1 MIMKFYVLIEWNGKG
16 SGEAVKMSH
25 DKKALLSERENKYT
39 VKQAKQKYY
48 PNYFFTSNVP
58 CSEIQIFKTEKHY
71 RDGKE
76 PVNSLY
82 YY

>member
-1 MIMKFYVLIEWNGKG
+1 MIMKFYVLVECNGKG

-39 VKQAKQKYY
+39 VKQAKKNYY
-48 PNYFFTSNVP
+48 PNYFYQSDVK
-58 CSEIQIFKTEKHY
+58 CSEIHIYKSEKHY
-71 RDGKE
+71 KDGKE
-76 PVNSLY
+76 PVNILY

>member
-1 MIMKFYVLIEWNGKG
+1 MKFYVLIEWNVKG

-25 DKKALLSERENKYT
+25 DKKAILSEREYTFT
-39 VKQAKQKYY
+39 VKQAKVKYY

-58 CSEIQIFKTEKHY
+58 CSEIQIYKSEKHY
-71 RDGKE
+71 NDGKE
-76 PVNSLY
+76 PVNILY

>member
-1 MIMKFYVLIEWNGKG
+1 MKFYVLIEWNGKG

-25 DKKALLSERENKYT
+25 DKKAILSEREYTFT
-39 VKQAKQKYY
+39 VKQAKVKYY

-58 CSEIQIFKTEKHY
+58 CSEVHIYKSEKQY
-71 RDGKE
+71 KEGKD

>member
-1 MIMKFYVLIEWNGKG
+1 MKFYVLVEFNGKG

-39 VKQAKQKYY
+39 VKQAKQKYF
-48 PNYFFTSNVP
+48 PNYFYQSDVK
-58 CSEIQIFKTEKHY
+58 CSEIQIYKSEKHY
-71 RDGKE
+71 KDGKE

>member
-1 MIMKFYVLIEWNGKG
+1 MKYYVLIEINGKG
-16 SGEAVKMSH
+16 SGEAVKMSN
-25 DKKALLSERENKYT
+25 DKKAILSEREYKYT

-58 CSEIQIFKTEKHY
+58 CSEIHIYKSEKHY
-71 RDGKE
+71 NDGKE
-76 PVNSLY
+76 PVNILY

>member
-1 MIMKFYVLIEWNGKG
+1 MKFYVLIEFNAKG

>member
-1 MIMKFYVLIEWNGKG
+1 MKFYVLVECNGKG

-39 VKQAKQKYY
+39 VKQAKKNYY
-48 PNYFFTSNVP
+48 LNYFYQSDVK
-58 CSEIQIFKTEKHY
+58 CSEIHIYKSEKHY
-71 RDGKE
+71 KDGKE
-76 PVNSLY
+76 PVNILY

>member
-1 MIMKFYVLIEWNGKG
+1 MKFYVLIEFNGKG

-39 VKQAKQKYY
+39 VKQAKQNYY

-58 CSEIQIFKTEKHY
+58 CSEIHIYKSEKQY
-71 RDGKE
+71 LDGKE
-76 PVNSLY
+76 PLNILY

>member
-1 MIMKFYVLIEWNGKG
+1 MKFYVLVEFNGKG

-25 DKKALLSERENKYT
+25 DKKALLSDRENKYT

-58 CSEIQIFKTEKHY
+58 CSEIQIFKSDKHY
-71 RDGKE
+71 KDGKE
-76 PVNSLY
+76 PVNILY

>member
-1 MIMKFYVLIEWNGKG
+1 MKFYVLVEFNGKG

-25 DKKALLSERENKYT
+25 DKQAVLSEREYTLT
-39 VKQAKQKYY
+39 VKQAKLKYY

-58 CSEIQIFKTEKHY
+58 CSEIHIYKSEKHY
-71 RDGKE
+71 RDNKE
-76 PVNSLY
+76 PINILY